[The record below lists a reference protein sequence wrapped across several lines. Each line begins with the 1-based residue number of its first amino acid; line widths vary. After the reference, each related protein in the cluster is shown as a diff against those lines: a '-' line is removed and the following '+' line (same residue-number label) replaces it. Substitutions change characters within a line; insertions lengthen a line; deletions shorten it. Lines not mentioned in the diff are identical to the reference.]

1 MNHLLQLK
9 GSFTQAKWNGKV
21 GAPPLPAGAV
31 VKLEHLIKLRNDLQK
46 MYSFW
51 SQDST
56 VKGALVSA
64 YYSKVA
70 AKSNRI
76 KYLLANSSNKAN
88 ETVVGARFSD
98 TDSPK
103 HIITH
108 YVGLKAIE
116 RSIELLEKCEV
127 ILQNQFNGVMSKDTH
142 DNIGKDAIKWTPK
155 EISKTTFLQLIKEA
169 HYIEKFD
176 ILLASDETRDQAVIT
191 LFKTEES
198 VTNVL
203 KSIGIDLPHT
213 SILDETTILLQPD
226 DILILKQNAPY
237 LIAMAVSDLSD
248 IPTIDFAQSESTAMQ
263 IPSPKNEPIIG
274 VIDTLFDESVYFSE
288 WVEYHNRISP
298 HIPTTQAD
306 AHHGTAISS
315 IIVDGHTINPDM
327 DDGCGRFR
335 VRHFG
340 VALAKQ
346 FSSFSVLREISD
358 IITKNRDIKVW
369 NLSLGSKF
377 EINRNFMSP
386 EAALLD
392 KIQYE
397 NDVIFVIAGTNK
409 PKGSVEKMRIGAP
422 ADSINS
428 LVVNS
433 VTSQKEPV
441 SYARRGPVLS
451 FFTKP
456 DLSYYGGDSHEELRV
471 CTPTGEGFVVGT
483 SFAAPWI
490 SRKLSYLIDIL
501 GMTRE
506 VAKALIV
513 HVSTG
518 WEKQEFDASIIGH
531 GIVPLRVED
540 IVESPEDE
548 IRFYVS
554 GISEK
559 YKTYTY
565 NLPVPVA
572 KEKHPFVAKATLC
585 YFPCCSRNQGV
596 DYTNTELDFS
606 FGRIGPKS
614 IKPINNNYQSD
625 ESVHFTYEEQAR
637 ELFRKWDNVKHLQ
650 EVYSSSVKDKKAY
663 SQNGLWGIS
672 LTTKE
677 RLEEKFGENLKFGI
691 VVSLKEIHGENRI
704 EEFIYQCSLRAWLVN
719 KIEIENRVNIY
730 NIAEEVI
737 EFDD

>member
-9 GSFTQAKWNGKV
+9 GSFAQSKWQGKM
-21 GAPPLPAGAV
+21 GSPTLPAGAV
-31 VKLEHLIKLRNDLQK
+31 VELEHLAKLRLDLHK

-51 SQDST
+51 SKDST
-56 VKGALVSA
+56 IKGALVSA
-64 YYSKVA
+64 YYTKIA

-76 KYLLANSSNKAN
+76 QYLLSHSGNKAN
-88 ETVVGARFSD
+88 KTVVGARFSD

-108 YVGLKAIE
+108 YVELE
-116 RSIELLEKCEV
+116 SIVKSMQLLEQCEA
-127 ILQNQFNGVMSKDTH
+127 ILQSQFKGIISKETHYKVGKDTFQWSSTEVV
-142 DNIGKDAIKWTPK
+142 K
-155 EISKTTFLQLIKEA
+155 SKFLQVIKEA
-169 HYIEKFD
+169 HYVEKFD
-176 ILLASDETRDQAVIT
+176 ILLADDETRNQAVIT
-191 LFKTEES
+191 LFKTDDS

-203 KSIGIDLPHT
+203 SSIGIDLPHT
-213 SILDETTILLQPD
+213 SILDETTVLLQPD
-226 DILILKQNAPY
+226 DISILKQNAPF
-237 LIAMAVSDLSD
+237 LIAMAVSDLAD
-248 IPTIDFAQSESTAMQ
+248 IPTIDFIQSKSSGMQ
-263 IPSPKNEPIIG
+263 IPSPNNEPIIG

-298 HIPTTQAD
+298 HIPISKDD
-306 AHHGTAISS
+306 ARHGTAISS

-346 FSSFSVLREISD
+346 FSSFTVLREISD

-369 NLSLGSKF
+369 NLSLGSNL

-392 KIQYE
+392 KIQCE

-409 PKGSVEKMRIGAP
+409 PTNSEDKMRIGAP

-433 VTSQKEPV
+433 VTSQKQPA
-441 SYARRGPVLS
+441 SYARSGPVLS

-456 DLSYYGGDSHEELRV
+456 DLSYYGGDVNEPLRV

-506 VAKALIV
+506 VAKALII

-518 WEKQEFDASIIGH
+518 WEKQEFETMIVGH
-531 GIVPLRVED
+531 GVVPKRIED

-548 IRFYVS
+548 IRFYLS
-554 GISEK
+554 GTSEE

-565 NLPVPVA
+565 NLPVPITQN
-572 KEKHPFVAKATLC
+572 KHPFVAKATLC

-596 DYTNTELDFS
+596 DYTNTEFDFS
-606 FGRIGPKS
+606 FGRIGPKN
-614 IKPINNNYQSD
+614 IKPINNNYQSE
-625 ESVHFTYEEQAR
+625 ESTHFTYEEEAR
-637 ELFRKWDNVKHLQ
+637 KLFRKWDNVKHFQ
-650 EVYSSSVKDKKAY
+650 EVYTSSVKDKKAY
-663 SQNGLWGIS
+663 TTNGLWGIS

-677 RLEEKFGENLKFGI
+677 RLDEKFGENLKFGI
-691 VVSLKEIHGENRI
+691 VVSLKEIHGKNRI
-704 EEFIYQCSLRAWLVN
+704 EEFIHRCSLRSWLVN
-719 KIEIENRVNIY
+719 KIEIENRVEIY
-730 NIAEEVI
+730 NIAEEEI
-737 EFDD
+737 DFDD